1 MSFWDDARARYQDG
15 KRAVDKAARKAK
27 ELSDAAAPHLD
38 RLAAG
43 AGDVSGAAP
52 MPRSQQAIY
61 YQPPGRPTDPDEAAL
76 YDEAMEERRRQQR
89 PDRPMPQGAVPV
101 QATPPPDP
109 FSMAGFGMGMMGGG
123 PDISGILSVRPMEPP
138 DFMRP
143 YARPRPPARAATQPA
158 AAKKTKTG
166 KKTKTKA
173 GKKKRK

>member
-1 MSFWDDARARYQDG
+1 MSIWDEARARYQDG

-76 YDEAMEERRRQQR
+76 YDEAMEERRGRQR

-138 DFMRP
+138 NYMNP
-143 YARPRPPARAATQPA
+143 YAWSRPAAAQPA